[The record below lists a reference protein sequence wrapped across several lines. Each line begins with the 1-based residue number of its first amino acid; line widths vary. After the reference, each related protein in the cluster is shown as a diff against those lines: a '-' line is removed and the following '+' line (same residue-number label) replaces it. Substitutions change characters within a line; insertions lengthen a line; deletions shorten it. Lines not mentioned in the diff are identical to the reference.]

1 MLTPIYILCL
11 LILSITAIVL
21 LSAKGKFNIF
31 FVLLFVAT
39 LVGFAAGFEGEKIIG
54 LLKKGFGAT
63 LEKIGLLIILGTTLG
78 ILLDRSRATLSL
90 AAFILRKMGEKNA
103 PIAVTLMGF
112 IIGLPIFCDSGFIV
126 LIGLVLSLSARLRGQ
141 KVLLVV
147 CLATSLYA
155 VHCLVPPHPG
165 ISAAAGLL
173 KVDLGKAMLLGS
185 ILSIPTTFVA
195 FIFAYFSRHKFAKL
209 SVETTNNSLINYD
222 NLPSVFM
229 SFLPIITPIF
239 LIAFKSIML
248 LNPHFFSELINAKLS
263 LLINTIKFLG
273 EPIAALSVGIL
284 LSLFLLKSINKTEIN
299 ALLGSAIDKSGNIL
313 VIIAMGGAFGEI
325 IKAMDLGKIFGASLA
340 ASGLGLFIPFIL
352 TAILKTAQG
361 SSTVAIITASGIIEP
376 LLSALGM
383 DTEGSRL
390 LVLMAMGAGS
400 MTISHANDAYF
411 WVISKFGDIETD
423 TTLKTYSVAT
433 VIMGFVAFISVY
445 FASFFIH

>member
-1 MLTPIYILCL
+1 MLTPIYTLSL
-11 LILSITAIVL
+11 LLLSIIAIVL
-21 LSAKGKFNIF
+21 LSTKGKFNIF

-39 LVGFAAGFEGEKIIG
+39 LVGFAAGFDGEKIIN

-78 ILLDRSRATLSL
+78 TLLDKSRATLSL
-90 AAFILRKMGEKNA
+90 ANYILRKTGEKNA
-103 PIAVTLMGF
+103 PIAVVLMGF

-126 LIGLVLSLSARLRGQ
+126 LIGLVLSLSGRLKGS

-147 CLATSLYA
+147 CLATALYA

-165 ISAAAGLL
+165 ISAAAGLM
-173 KVDLGKAMLLGS
+173 KVDLGKAMLLGTV
-185 ILSIPTTFVA
+185 LAIPPTIAA
-195 FIFAYFSRHKFAKL
+195 FIFAYFSKNKFTEL
-209 SVETTNNSLINYD
+209 STQSLTNQIINTD
-222 NLPSVFM
+222 NLPSVIA

-263 LLINTIKFLG
+263 LLISLIKFLG

-284 LSLFLLKSINKTEIN
+284 LSLFLLKNINKIEIN
-299 ALLGSAIDKSGNIL
+299 TLLGSAIDKSGHIL
-313 VIIAMGGAFGEI
+313 AIIAMGGAFGEI
-325 IKAMDLGKIFGASLA
+325 IKAMDLGKIFGESLA
-340 ASGLGLFIPFIL
+340 LSGLGLFIPFIL

-361 SSTVAIITASGIIEP
+361 SSTVAIITAAGIIEP
-376 LLSALGM
+376 LLLALGM

-411 WVISKFGDIETD
+411 WVISKFGELDTN
-423 TTLKTYSVAT
+423 TTLSAYSTAT
-433 VIMGFVAFISVY
+433 IIMGIVAFLSVY
-445 FASFFIH
+445 LVSFFI